1 MIFCVFLDPET
12 IRRSA
17 AQGDLGADHLI
28 GVLRA
33 LLENCLLAETTDW
46 QVGGELK
53 DAVKAIEEPN
63 LRMRAVALLEKFA
76 TRNRFADFLE
86 PIESNADALP
96 AAVALANRDH
106 PSLDAIL
113 TESPEPHSPGRTE
126 VIPIGRFNG
135 SNFAANRSQSTR
147 GRTLPQGE
155 MQATEFFEVF
165 FSKLRLVSLPKWE
178 VCDYAI
184 GDTGFGENYF
194 HNLRWWIEFLA
205 QSEEPIEFVLHTQ
218 GHLRQNIQ
226 NRLDELCEGTSVRA
240 RVKIHESLP
249 HERYLITSAFVFNI
263 GRGIDLIDP
272 HSQRNRDIH
281 LSLSPPLAQT
291 FD

>member
-1 MIFCVFLDPET
+1 MIFCVFLDPESV
-12 IRRSA
+12 RQAA
-17 AQGDLGADHLI
+17 AQGELGADHLI

-46 QVGGELK
+46 QVGTELK

-86 PIESNADALP
+86 PLESNADALP

-113 TESPEPHSPGRTE
+113 TESLEPHLTGRAE

-135 SNFAANRSQSTR
+135 SDFAANRSQNSR
-147 GRTLPQGE
+147 GRTLPQGQ
-155 MQATEFFEVF
+155 MQAAEFFEAF
-165 FSKLRLVSLPKWE
+165 FSKLTLVSLPKWE
-178 VCDYAI
+178 VCDYYL
-184 GDTGFGENYF
+184 GQNFNDNYF
-194 HNLRWWIEFLA
+194 HNLQWWIEFLA
-205 QSEEPIEFVLHTQ
+205 KSEEPIEFVVHTQ
-218 GHLRQNIQ
+218 GHLDQNIQ
-226 NRLDELCEGTSVRA
+226 NRLDELCDGTSVRA
-240 RVKIHESLP
+240 RVKTHDSLP
-249 HERYLITSAFVFNI
+249 HERYLITSAFVLNI

-272 HSQRNRDIH
+272 HTQKNRDIH
-281 LSLSPPLAQT
+281 ISIAPPLARG
-291 FD
+291 FDC